1 MLPSPRAPLR
11 NHSVSGKG
19 TKRKYDWAEASV
31 NGVPVLKANVHVGK
45 TVAHGIGSVLTPDA
59 AAKVS
64 TEKAPAAKTGSRK
77 LLQSQW
83 GFQAG
88 ATAEQDD
95 ISSQIANAVA
105 GNESAAQVA
114 RQGTLRK

>member
-1 MLPSPRAPLR
+1 MPAA
-11 NHSVSGKG
+11 G

-45 TVAHGIGSVLTPDA
+45 SVAHGIGSVLTPDA

-77 LLQSQW
+77 LLQRGGGNAGW
-83 GFQAG
+83 GFSAG
-88 ATAEQDD
+88 PTYAQDNTSAA
-95 ISSQIANAVA
+95 IENAVY
-105 GNESAAQVA
+105 GNESAADAA
-114 RQGTLRK
+114 RTGTASK